1 MMALPA
7 RMCPV
12 LRLCSRSFANISE
25 IVAAGDFEHGDFKIT
40 KDGQLGTLLEITGVA
55 ERTDNSVL
63 LVKTAE
69 GRPLHVAVRGMPD
82 ALVKEFVETV
92 GMCKRSGS
100 KPS

>member
-1 MMALPA
+1 MIKGFHHAA
-7 RMCPV
+7 
-12 LRLCSRSFANISE
+12 ISTPDLE
-25 IVAAGDFEHGDFKIT
+25 RCIEFYTRVIGGEVAWRFGWPENTPEADEV
-40 KDGQLGTLLEITGVA
+40 TGVA

-69 GRPLHVAVRGMPD
+69 GRPLHMAVRGMPD

-92 GMCKRSGS
+92 VMCKRSGS